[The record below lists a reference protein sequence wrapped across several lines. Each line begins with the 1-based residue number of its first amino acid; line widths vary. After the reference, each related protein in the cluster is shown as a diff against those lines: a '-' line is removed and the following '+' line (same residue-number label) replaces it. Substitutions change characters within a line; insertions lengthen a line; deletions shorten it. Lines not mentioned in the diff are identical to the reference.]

1 MDRET
6 VQEETIREGTVQ
18 EETLQ
23 KEPGREKK
31 SGGFGKGFLAGLL
44 AAALLLAGA
53 FGIGYALER
62 SGGDYTGGLVSEKD
76 VQGKLDRI
84 NQVISEYYLY
94 EDEIDT
100 ESLVDGIYAGYTASL
115 GDHYTAYYGE
125 EETEELM
132 ESLSGEF
139 GGIGATISKRADG
152 DEIKLVEILEGSPAG
167 KAGLQAGDVLLSV
180 DGHQTTGQ
188 DLDTVVSWTSGE
200 PGTEV
205 VIRVQRNGEE
215 IEATV
220 VRDIIETQTVDHE
233 MKEGRIGYIRVT
245 EFDQV
250 TYEQFKEALS
260 DLEEQSMESLI
271 IDLRGNP
278 GGRLDTVTDMLKLLL
293 PEGTIVSTKDKYGN
307 TDEITCDGSREFT
320 KPLAVLVDGRSASA
334 SEIFS
339 AAVQD
344 YGTGVIVGTQ
354 TYGKGVVQQTVDL
367 GDGTLLKI
375 TIAEYYTPSG
385 RSINGTGVTPDVE
398 VEYVYDE
405 NDPGRDNQLE
415 AAIEAVNPAGNN

>member
-6 VQEETIREGTVQ
+6 VQEETVREGTVQ

-84 NQVISEYYLY
+84 NRVISEYYLY

-115 GDHYTAYYGE
+115 GDPYTAYYGE

-139 GGIGATISKRADG
+139 GGIGATISKHADG